1 MSRSSRLRLSYGLE
15 SDEQSYQAVVCALC
29 KYMSQV
35 HTWQSTQ
42 AREVGAR
49 FGITQADMVCRPC
62 RDDIRRVTANPNH
75 NPRWEK
81 QNQNVNTCCVE
92 GCTSICLTHS
102 KVTDTKTIKQILE
115 HANLHIE
122 GVLYHF
128 LPLFVVII
136 IIWCIMLFSHSKQM
150 ALHVGFL

>member
-1 MSRSSRLRLSYGLE
+1 MSRSSRLQLSYGLE
-15 SDEQSYQAVVCALC
+15 SDEQCSQAVVFALC
-29 KYMSQV
+29 KLNHKYMSQV

-62 RDDIRRVTANPNH
+62 RGDIHRVTANPNH

-92 GCTSICLTHS
+92 GCTSICFAHS

-122 GVLYHF
+122 GGTIPF
-128 LPLFVVII
+128 PTPF
-136 IIWCIMLFSHSKQM
+136 CSHHYYNS
-150 ALHVGFL
+150 V